1 MKFWGD
7 MSAGKTDP
15 MLTETPASITIIDSI
30 TSDFEWAFF
39 GWEKLGRIMS
49 EVQPLTISDV

>member
-7 MSAGKTDP
+7 MSAERTDP
-15 MLTETPASITIIDSI
+15 MVTETPASITIIDSI

-39 GWEKLGRIMS
+39 RMGEIGAQNVRG
-49 EVQPLTISDV
+49 PAANY